1 VFADFEPNAAGGYD
15 LVPLDAEGRE
25 APQAQATVSSGLVAA
40 VRLGEE
46 QPTWVVT
53 GTDEAGVND
62 AIDLI
67 DTESLRERYAVGV
80 DPRGEFAL
88 PVTGQQVAP

>member
-1 VFADFEPNAAGGYD
+1 
-15 LVPLDAEGRE
+15 VP
-25 APQAQATVSSGLVAA
+25 
-40 VRLGEE
+40 
-46 QPTWVVT
+46 
-53 GTDEAGVND
+53 GTAEAGVND